1 MIARAVLTVRLMIE
15 FVPPIGEDLES
26 ALLPVKLALDRELD
40 GLGFEDDGSLPSIS
54 GGLRC
59 QRLFYKLRDGSLPQK
74 FAAIEIA
81 IGRIR
86 DAECRFNT
94 TINGMRQMTRF
105 IELTPFLDRER

>member
-26 ALLPVKLALDRELD
+26 ALLPVKLARDRELD

-59 QRLFYKLRDGSLPQK
+59 QRLYYKLRNGSLPQK

-94 TINGMRQMTRF
+94 TT
-105 IELTPFLDRER
+105 LTKTEMERDWRSISGG